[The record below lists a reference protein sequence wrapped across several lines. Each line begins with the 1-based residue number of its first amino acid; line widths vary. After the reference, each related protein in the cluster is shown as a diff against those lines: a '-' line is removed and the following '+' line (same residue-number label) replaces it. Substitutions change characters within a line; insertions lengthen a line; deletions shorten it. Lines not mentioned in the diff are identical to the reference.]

1 MTLTPR
7 EIQEKQFHDAF
18 RGYSHEE
25 VDLFIDQVA
34 EAYEAVYKENQTFN
48 RRLEELKEQLNN
60 APAHSPAAQPSPS
73 APAVRSES
81 EDMLKRM
88 LVTAQETADKAVA
101 NARAK
106 AQMLVDEAEIK
117 ARRIEEQADSVS
129 STTLQDA
136 QRRARDLLTAAQQEE
151 AEFRD
156 RIEGMKSF
164 EREFRARL
172 SAFIRSQLELLET
185 KPLISTSTPGPVTSP
200 FFDRSKLL
208 SETIEKFGDYGLSRS
223 AASSVPALETAPER
237 MPEPEPVPEPE
248 PFAAVVPEPAPAPSP
263 VEEQPST
270 VASTPDW
277 LSEPDTPATSSVADE
292 PPSWAPEPASS
303 VADANQTGASVA
315 ASSSDDQDSASKKS
329 SSSETKS
336 IHELFWGED

>member
-18 RGYSHEE
+18 RGYNHEE

-34 EAYEAVYKENQTFN
+34 EAYEAVYKENQAFN
-48 RRLEELKEQLNN
+48 RRLEELQEQLRN
-60 APAHSPAAQPSPS
+60 APAATAGGPAPTA
-73 APAVRSES
+73 ARSES

-101 NARAK
+101 NARAR

-117 ARRIEEQADSVS
+117 ARRIEEQADAVS

-136 QRRARDLLTAAQQEE
+136 QRRARDMLQTAQQEE
-151 AEFRD
+151 AEMRD
-156 RIEGMKSF
+156 RIEGMRSF
-164 EREFRARL
+164 ERDFRMRL

-185 KPLISTSTPGPVTSP
+185 KPLISAGSTGPVTSP

-208 SETIEKFGDYGLSRS
+208 SETIEKFGDYGLKK
-223 AASSVPALETAPER
+223 AAELPARE
-237 MPEPEPVPEPE
+237 PEPEPPPEPI
-248 PFAAVVPEPAPAPSP
+248 AAAAPPPEPPAPK
-263 VEEQPST
+263 ERE
-270 VASTPDW
+270 APDW
-277 LSEPDTPATSSVADE
+277 LSGAENTVMVPSSEVMSDE
-292 PPSWAPEPASS
+292 PPIWPAEPNQSEPAAAPQPQGGVSVGAVSGSGSEENDSS
-303 VADANQTGASVA
+303 P
-315 ASSSDDQDSASKKS
+315 KKPS
-329 SSSETKS
+329 GSETKS

>member
-1 MTLTPR
+1 MTPR

-18 RGYSHEE
+18 RGYNHEE

-34 EAYEAVYKENQTFN
+34 EAYETIFKENQTFN
-48 RRLEELKEQLNN
+48 RRLEELREQLNN
-60 APAHSPAAQPSPS
+60 APAAAPAAAAAAAPAQGI
-73 APAVRSES
+73 PAVRSES

-136 QRRARDLLTAAQQEE
+136 QRRARDLLTTAQQEE
-151 AEFRD
+151 AELRD
-156 RIEGMKSF
+156 RIEGMRAF

-185 KPLISTSTPGPVTSP
+185 KPLISTTTPGPVTSP

-208 SETIEKFGDYGLSRS
+208 SETIEKFGDYGLQRS
-223 AASSVPALETAPER
+223 AASSAPALEATPPADAPAAEAPVDEAPGAPEPQ
-237 MPEPEPVPEPE
+237 PE
-248 PFAAVVPEPAPAPSP
+248 
-263 VEEQPST
+263 T

-277 LSEPDTPATSSVADE
+277 LSDPESSLDSSITDE
-292 PPSWAPEPASS
+292 PPSWSSEPAPSEP
-303 VADANQTGASVA
+303 VEPGVPVGAAPSEEG
-315 ASSSDDQDSASKKS
+315 DKASKKAP
-329 SSSETKS
+329 SSETKS

>member
-1 MTLTPR
+1 
-7 EIQEKQFHDAF
+7 
-18 RGYSHEE
+18 
-25 VDLFIDQVA
+25 VA

-60 APAHSPAAQPSPS
+60 APAQTQAPQAAPS

-136 QRRARDLLTAAQQEE
+136 QRRARDILTTAQQDEGE
-151 AEFRD
+151 LRD

-164 EREFRARL
+164 EREFRSRL

-185 KPLISTSTPGPVTSP
+185 KPLIATSTPGPVTSP

-223 AASSVPALETAPER
+223 AASSVPALEAAPAEPA
-237 MPEPEPVPEPE
+237 PEPEPEPEAAAVVAPEPE
-248 PFAAVVPEPAPAPSP
+248 PAP
-263 VEEQPST
+263 VEEPPST
-270 VASTPDW
+270 VVSTPDW
-277 LSEPDTPATSSVADE
+277 LSEPDTSATSSVPDE
-292 PPSWAPEPASS
+292 PPSWAPESTSS
-303 VADANQTGASVA
+303 AGDGNQASVA
-315 ASSSDDQDSASKKS
+315 ASTSDEQESARKKS
-329 SSSETKS
+329 SASETKS

>member
-18 RGYSHEE
+18 RGYNHEE

-34 EAYEAVYKENQTFN
+34 EAYETIFKENQNFN
-48 RRLEELKEQLNN
+48 RRLEELREQLNN
-60 APAHSPAAQPSPS
+60 APVAAPAAGPAAPAQA

-151 AEFRD
+151 AELRD
-156 RIEGMKSF
+156 RIEGMRAF
-164 EREFRARL
+164 EREFRSRL

-185 KPLISTSTPGPVTSP
+185 KPLISTTTPGPVTSP

-208 SETIEKFGDYGLSRS
+208 SETIEKFGDYGLQRS
-223 AASSVPALETAPER
+223 PASGAPALE
-237 MPEPEPVPEPE
+237 
-248 PFAAVVPEPAPAPSP
+248 AAPAPAQKPAAESP
-263 VEEQPST
+263 AEEPPADESEPQPET

-277 LSEPDTPATSSVADE
+277 LSDTGSSMDSSLDDE
-292 PPSWAPEPASS
+292 PPSWPSDPGTSSRQPAEHGIPVGVAQSDEADSS
-303 VADANQTGASVA
+303 P
-315 ASSSDDQDSASKKS
+315 KKS
-329 SSSETKS
+329 QPSETKS